1 MTAGADGAA
10 AAADD
15 EADDTAG
22 GDPCTLLTAAEV
34 AAAIGTLA
42 GPPFRE
48 GPAGFDFCVYETR
61 DLRSLKLKVD
71 WSDGAATLRMIGL
84 PAAMAGAAG
93 LRGQLPLPDGVT
105 VAGEWD
111 EAKAL
116 SCCEI
121 SALLGD
127 QLVTIDFMNTRLTSQ
142 QGVELLNR
150 ALQRLPEPLKN
161 ISGRAG
167 NQAAAQRQASRAGRP
182 RPVPACQL
190 VTLADATKLLGQV
203 EVLPVDDERKCQ
215 YRAKGRD
222 ELIDFS
228 VAWDG
233 GYRAFRADGAMV
245 GKVSKGLMGDMARN
259 PEDVQAPE
267 YPGPWEQAG
276 MIGTD
281 FQAVRRDVRMSVDVR
296 STSEQNAQTVVS
308 LAMQRMQ

>member
-1 MTAGADGAA
+1 
-10 AAADD
+10 
-15 EADDTAG
+15 
-22 GDPCTLLTAAEV
+22 LTVAEV
-34 AAAIGTLA
+34 EAAIGPLA

-48 GPAGFDFCVYETR
+48 GPSGFDFCVYETR
-61 DLRSLKLKVD
+61 DLRSLKLKVT
-71 WSDGAATLRMIGL
+71 WSDGATTLRMMGL
-84 PAAMAGAAG
+84 PAAMANASGM
-93 LRGQLPLPDGVT
+93 RGQLPLPDGVT

-121 SALLGD
+121 NALLGD

-150 ALQRLPEPLKN
+150 ALQRLSKPLKN

-182 RPVPACQL
+182 KPVPACQL
-190 VTLADATKLLGQV
+190 VTMADATKLLGQV
-203 EVLPVDDERKCQ
+203 EVLPVDNERKCQ

-233 GYRAFRADGAMV
+233 GYRAFRSDGEMA
-245 GKVSKGLMGDMARN
+245 GKVFRGLMGDMAKN
-259 PEDVQAPE
+259 PEDVKAKE

-276 MIGTD
+276 MIGTE
-281 FQAVRRDVRMSVDVR
+281 FQAVRKDVRMSVDVR
-296 STSEQNAQTVVS
+296 GTSEQNAQAVVS
-308 LAMQRMQ
+308 QAMQRVQWPP